1 MSVEKEPPYP
11 LKGNWMLVQAAAAGM
26 GTIVGMINKDHG
38 TIMAMIAG
46 LKQYAYT
53 WAIGTFGVGIQPK
66 IYEHFSVKN
75 PQSVK
80 PHILSVVIPS
90 AATVLLTS
98 ILHSMKGTPET
109 LESIVPTAILAPVA
123 FTVTH
128 MRNRTRAKLNAAI
141 EKQ

>member
-26 GTIVGMINKDHG
+26 GTI
-38 TIMAMIAG
+38 
-46 LKQYAYT
+46 
-53 WAIGTFGVGIQPK
+53 GVGIQPK

-80 PHILSVVIPS
+80 PHILSVVIHS